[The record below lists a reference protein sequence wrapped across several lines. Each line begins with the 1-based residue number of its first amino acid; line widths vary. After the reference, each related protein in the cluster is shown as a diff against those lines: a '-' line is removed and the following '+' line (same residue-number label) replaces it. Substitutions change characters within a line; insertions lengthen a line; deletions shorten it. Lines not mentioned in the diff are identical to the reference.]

1 MIIRSDNNGYSELTY
16 EGDNFKIKHVERVPD
31 GLLRANYE
39 NRKDK
44 NSVKSV
50 DGELWHMARI
60 PTLTYIKWYRQ
71 YPELRDSDP
80 KISGD
85 FLKKLLK
92 QPENQVFLTYAAAG
106 L

>member
-1 MIIRSDNNGYSELTY
+1 MIISSDDNVHRELTH

-31 GLLRANYE
+31 GLLQANYE

-44 NSVKSV
+44 NSVKSA
-50 DGELWHMARI
+50 DGEFWHLARI

-71 YPELRDSDP
+71 YPELRDPDP
-80 KISGD
+80 KVAFD

-92 QPENQVFLTYAAAG
+92 QPENEVFRTYAG
-106 L
+106 GI